1 MKLILAMVLLLSS
14 ALIGASAVFCPAE
27 QGQTNFPMYDS
38 MAYKR
43 KPDTAKDGLIKSNIL
58 YEAQIWPEKQ
68 GWGALPN
75 REVFEA
81 LVRANSTNPG
91 PLVIDIEHI
100 SIGASPRS
108 PHNNVQ
114 MLAQLADWAH
124 EAVPGK
130 VVGYYGTN
138 TLSSIPPA
146 EHTLALELAS
156 HVDAFFTPIYNFDD
170 IRANWEKRAQA
181 AQAEARALDAK
192 KPIYFFL
199 WPQYHV
205 GSARALRYVL
215 GDYWRFQL
223 ETSRH
228 YANGVVLWG
237 PDKYAWDD
245 RTGWWAA
252 TQQFAASLQAVK
264 GAGR

>member
-1 MKLILAMVLLLSS
+1 M
-14 ALIGASAVFCPAE
+14 
-27 QGQTNFPMYDS
+27 
-38 MAYKR
+38 R
-43 KPDTAKDGLIKSNIL
+43 AKC
-58 YEAQIWPEKQ
+58 
-68 GWGALPN
+68 
-75 REVFEA
+75 
-81 LVRANSTNPG
+81 TNPG

-100 SIGASPRS
+100 SIGGSPGAL
-108 PHNNVQ
+108 HNNVP

-138 TLSSIPPA
+138 TLSSIPSA

-228 YANGVVLWG
+228 YANGGAVGSRQICLGRPDRVVG
-237 PDKYAWDD
+237 
-245 RTGWWAA
+245 GNAA
-252 TQQFAASLQAVK
+252 ICGFLASRERHGAVK
-264 GAGR
+264 RTAGARTRKPTITNSGDAHHFLL

>member
-43 KPDTAKDGLIKSNIL
+43 KPDTAKDDLIKSNIL
-58 YEAQIWPEKQ
+58 YEAQIWPERQ
-68 GWGALPN
+68 GWGTLPN

-100 SIGASPRS
+100 SIGGSPRS

-130 VVGYYGTN
+130 VIG
-138 TLSSIPPA
+138 
-146 EHTLALELAS
+146 
-156 HVDAFFTPIYNFDD
+156 
-170 IRANWEKRAQA
+170 
-181 AQAEARALDAK
+181 
-192 KPIYFFL
+192 
-199 WPQYHV
+199 
-205 GSARALRYVL
+205 
-215 GDYWRFQL
+215 
-223 ETSRH
+223 
-228 YANGVVLWG
+228 
-237 PDKYAWDD
+237 
-245 RTGWWAA
+245 
-252 TQQFAASLQAVK
+252 
-264 GAGR
+264 